1 MRGEGCASDRVT
13 GVTEG
18 ITGRGIWG
26 VREGSAVCL
35 CGDIIQV
42 SE

>member
-1 MRGEGCASDRVT
+1 MRGEWCAGDRVT

-18 ITGRGIWG
+18 VTERGTWG

-35 CGDIIQV
+35 CDVEI
-42 SE
+42 